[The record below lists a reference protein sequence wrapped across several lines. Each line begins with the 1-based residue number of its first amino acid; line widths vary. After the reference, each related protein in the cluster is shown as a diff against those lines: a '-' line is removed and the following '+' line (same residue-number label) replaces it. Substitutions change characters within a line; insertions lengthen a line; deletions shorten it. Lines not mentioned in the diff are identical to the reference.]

1 MPSCFLFVLASIIN
15 LRTITLEYYNCKF
28 YTHLGFRTLNLRI
41 MGRASFLWATMAVT
55 FGTVIV
61 ETLVLQLNSWKV
73 YLSIFVASLIFH
85 QRIGNLT
92 ITTVTSKECASAG
105 NRTRVICVKQ
115 AIDYFP
121 REQFIEM
128 GSATHIFGV

>member
-1 MPSCFLFVLASIIN
+1 MVFI
-15 LRTITLEYYNCKF
+15 
-28 YTHLGFRTLNLRI
+28 
-41 MGRASFLWATMAVT
+41 
-55 FGTVIV
+55 FGTVIADFSFTT
-61 ETLVLQLNSWKV
+61 EQLEGLPIHSCCEPNIL
-73 YLSIFVASLIFH
+73 LSIYVMSSTKCILLKH

-105 NRTRVICVKQ
+105 NRTWVVCMKQ

-128 GSATHIFGV
+128 AQQLIYSEYDDGDFFFKTYFGITHGHIRTTILNMCYLSKIYL